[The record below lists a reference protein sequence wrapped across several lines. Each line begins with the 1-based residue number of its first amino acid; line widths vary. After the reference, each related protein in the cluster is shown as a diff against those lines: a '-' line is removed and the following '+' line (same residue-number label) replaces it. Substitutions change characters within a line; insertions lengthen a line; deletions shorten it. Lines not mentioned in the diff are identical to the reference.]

1 MKKKRKNL
9 IIIFIFI
16 LIILTITII
25 FFLKKAAKISK
36 IGNTNTSQ
44 EIVNDIYDI
53 KSYEITAQIDIE
65 SNKNKN
71 KYIIKQKYI
80 STDFSSQEVI
90 EPENIKRNKN
100 NKRQKWI
107 KNRKLKI
114 RSFKNLWRLSNNSR
128 EYVRFK

>member
-1 MKKKRKNL
+1 M
-9 IIIFIFI
+9 II
-16 LIILTITII
+16 LIITII

-80 STDFSSQEVI
+80 SPDFSSQEVI

-100 NKRQKWI
+100 NKRQK
-107 KNRKLKI
+107 
-114 RSFKNLWRLSNNSR
+114 
-128 EYVRFK
+128 

>member
-1 MKKKRKNL
+1 MKKKRKTL

-16 LIILTITII
+16 LIILIITII

-80 STDFSSQEVI
+80 SPDFSSQEVI

-100 NKRQKWI
+100 NKRQK
-107 KNRKLKI
+107 
-114 RSFKNLWRLSNNSR
+114 
-128 EYVRFK
+128 